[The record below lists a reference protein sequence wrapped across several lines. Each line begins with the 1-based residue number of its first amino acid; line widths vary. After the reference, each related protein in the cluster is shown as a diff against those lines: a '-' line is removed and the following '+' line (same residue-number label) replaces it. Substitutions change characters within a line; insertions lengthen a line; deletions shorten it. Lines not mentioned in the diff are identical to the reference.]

1 MTSPHVQPRA
11 ILVVIAGVIG
21 LTSWLASASVVRDR
35 IYRPDPMPDKPEWVG
50 MPAPETITVRTADG
64 LDLQGYRWPATQSP
78 HVTLVFFHGNGG
90 NRYTAAQLAAPLRR
104 KAAEIII
111 ASYRGYGGNPGA
123 PDEQGL
129 YRDGAAFLQAARRS
143 HPQKLYLFGFSL
155 GGGVALRLAADD
167 RVDGVVTLGTFSSLR
182 SVAPRWTRGLLPDR
196 FDNLAA
202 VRRTSSP
209 LLLLHGTA
217 DEMVPI
223 REAELIQ
230 AAAGANV
237 RFLRLSGAP
246 HNVALDQ
253 LADRIWQEIG
263 QMPGV
268 ATTPDS
274 MPR

>member
-11 ILVVIAGVIG
+11 ILVVIAGLIG

-143 HPQKLYLFGFSL
+143 RPQKLYLFGFSL

-230 AAAGANV
+230 AAASANV